1 MSKIAISLYI
11 IEVLHNLNISV
22 SIVCLILTIPF
33 TFLMLYWLIEKN
45 NLETSNL
52 NNLIKTLKSISV
64 SLCCAIIIS
73 ILIPKKETM
82 YIMLGLY
89 TSEKIIENVA
99 QDDLFIETK
108 KLLKEKI
115 TEALKSK
122 TN

>member
-1 MSKIAISLYI
+1 MSQLNSLTKRVKTISIALICISLI
-11 IEVLHNLNISV
+11 N
-22 SIVCLILTIPF
+22 
-33 TFLMLYWLIEKN
+33 
-45 NLETSNL
+45 
-52 NNLIKTLKSISV
+52 
-64 SLCCAIIIS
+64 

-89 TSEKIIENVA
+89 TSEKIIEGVSK
-99 QDDLFIETK
+99 DDLFIETK